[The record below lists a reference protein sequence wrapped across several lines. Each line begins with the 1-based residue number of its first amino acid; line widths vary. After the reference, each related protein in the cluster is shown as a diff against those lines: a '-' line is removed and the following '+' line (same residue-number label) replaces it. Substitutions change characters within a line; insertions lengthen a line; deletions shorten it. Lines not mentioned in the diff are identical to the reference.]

1 MMPNTPSPDA
11 PDLGAGLQTNGRAA
25 EGGSSGCIRLRGV
38 KKIYRL
44 GSRAVDALRG
54 VDLAIDGPGFFAIM
68 GPSGSGKS
76 TLLHL
81 LAALDRPDE
90 GVVEVA
96 GHRLETLSERELTLF
111 RRRFIGIIF
120 QHFNLI
126 STLSAIDNITLPAL
140 LDGTSRAERL
150 KLGRELIDTLGLAG
164 RENHRPDALS
174 GGEQQRVAIA
184 RSLIFRPSILFADE
198 PTGDLDSTTSREV
211 WELLQR
217 LAEER
222 KMTILMVTHEP
233 DAATHCGRVFVLRDG
248 RITGSFETGGID
260 AGELATRAQQLGR

>member
-1 MMPNTPSPDA
+1 MTRSTRSTDSPD
-11 PDLGAGLQTNGRAA
+11 PGARSGKA
-25 EGGSSGCIRLRGV
+25 GGTTGINASGTIRLTDV
-38 KKIYRL
+38 KKTYRL
-44 GSRAVDALRG
+44 GSSCVQALRG
-54 VDLAIDGPGFFAIM
+54 VNMALDGPGFFAIM

-90 GVVEVA
+90 GTLEVA
-96 GHRLETLSERELTLF
+96 GHHLETLSERELTLF

-120 QHFNLI
+120 QQFNLI

-140 LDGTSRAERL
+140 LDGMPRPRRL
-150 KLGRELIDTLGLAG
+150 ELARELIDTLGLQG
-164 RENHRPDALS
+164 RAHHRPDALS

-184 RSLIFRPSILFADE
+184 RALVFRPSILFADE
-198 PTGDLDSTTSREV
+198 PTGDLDSATSREV

-233 DAATHCGRVFVLRDG
+233 TAAAHCERVYVLGDG

-260 AGELATRAQQLGR
+260 AGQLATRAQQLGR